1 MDETKVKSG
10 WGGWVGH
17 LYLILAFG
25 GLVNM
30 VFLFLE
36 GVTHLDISILILAM
50 VGYGLLDN
58 RNGYRIAAIVVS
70 ILFCVGA
77 GAMLGMAIFSGV
89 EGAQGFNGREVSF
102 SYVALVCSL
111 VFVLHGFS
119 LVALLLPSTKAEF
132 AKGAR
137 VRGFIPSARIVAIYM
152 IAGGAFVG
160 LSYIPSS
167 FSSPLFLFNE
177 LESVSEEGKHEHH
190 MSTSSR
196 TLGKGWQSF
205 ERGYREKESGKFW
218 ENCHLHWLLI
228 VEANRIGSGRRYSRS
243 DPTFSPG
250 DWDRYSPSD
259 DTFHL
264 MEVDG
269 ELVEIPDPKPG
280 ESNVFFRSKSGELR
294 KLNVRVTPDDV
305 DRLHDIDWDNFSD
318 PDDLYKRL
326 LKVLGTLD

>member
-1 MDETKVKSG
+1 MDETKEKSG
-10 WGGWVGH
+10 WGDWVGH
-17 LYLILAFG
+17 LYLILALG

-30 VFLFLE
+30 VFSFGEGGFHVDLSWVILVFL
-36 GVTHLDISILILAM
+36 
-50 VGYGLLDN
+50 GYGLLDN
-58 RNGYRIAAIVVS
+58 RNGSRIAAIVVS
-70 ILFCVGA
+70 ILFCAGA
-77 GAMLGMAIFSGV
+77 GVLFGEALLSGV
-89 EGAQGFNGREVSF
+89 EGFHRRNGDAVSF

-111 VFVLHGFS
+111 VFVLNGFS

-190 MSTSSR
+190 MGYGFG
-196 TLGKGWQSF
+196 TLGKGWRIF
-205 ERGYREKESGKFW
+205 ETGYCENASG
-218 ENCHLHWLLI
+218 EICHLYWVLI
-228 VEANRIGSGRRYSRS
+228 VEANSIGNGHRDSRS
-243 DPTFSPG
+243 DNT
-250 DWDRYSPSD
+250 YY
-259 DTFHL
+259 L
-264 MEVDG
+264 EVDDDQ
-269 ELVEIPDPKPG
+269 VTIPVPVPG

-326 LKVLGTLD
+326 VKVLGTSD

>member
-1 MDETKVKSG
+1 MDETKEKSG
-10 WGGWVGH
+10 WGDWVGH

-30 VFLFLE
+30 VFSFGEGGSHVDLGWVILVFL
-36 GVTHLDISILILAM
+36 
-50 VGYGLLDN
+50 GYGLLDN
-58 RNGYRIAAIVVS
+58 RNGSRIAAIVVS
-70 ILFCVGA
+70 ILFCAGA
-77 GAMLGMAIFSGV
+77 GALFGEALLSGV
-89 EGAQGFNGREVSF
+89 EGFHRRNGDAVSF

-111 VFVLHGFS
+111 GFVLNGFS

-137 VRGFIPSARIVAIYM
+137 VRALTSARTVAIYM

-160 LSYIPSS
+160 LSYLPDS
-167 FSSPLFLFNE
+167 FSVFNAV
-177 LESVSEEGKHEHH
+177 ESVSEEGKHEHH

-205 ERGYREKESGKFW
+205 ERGYRENASG
-218 ENCHLHWLLI
+218 ENCHLFWLLI
-228 VEANRIGSGRRYSRS
+228 VEANRIGSGSHYSRS

-250 DWDRYSPSD
+250 GWDRYSPSD
-259 DTFHL
+259 DTFQL
-264 MEVDG
+264 MEIDG

-280 ESNVFFRSKSGELR
+280 ESNLFFRSKSGELR

-326 LKVLGTLD
+326 VKVLGTLD